1 MTVRFIEALGKGL
14 AINPGGVKFCGGW
27 GWPEEVP
34 LVAVSQ
40 CGQCCDGFR
49 VVHLPSTPAAFQACC
64 ARFAAGFGRSAAA
77 LPATLSELR
86 VVDHLTTLQ
95 NIIDQ
100 AVRFSLLGSVP
111 QRATLRQQLLPG
123 GFVALVLECVQQVL
137 RPRAA
142 LV

>member
-1 MTVRFIEALGKGL
+1 M
-14 AINPGGVKFCGGW
+14 
-27 GWPEEVP
+27 
-34 LVAVSQ
+34 VAVSQ

-142 LV
+142 LVRVGTEHDPSAVVHVFGEVVEVQPQPVQR